1 MARKSK
7 EKIIEELTKLGVDFD
22 ARESYD
28 NLKNQLDIEIR
39 DRKGQ
44 QQSAR
49 PDTNEEDENLLPLTP
64 HERMRLKELERMA
77 NMGRKIDQPTPEEG
91 MKELSKLRKRADL

>member
-39 DRKGQ
+39 DRKGKQ
-44 QQSAR
+44 Q
-49 PDTNEEDENLLPLTP
+49 PPKLKNDEEDDNLLPLKP

-77 NMGRKIDQPTPEEG
+77 NMGRKIDQPTPEE
-91 MKELSKLRKRADL
+91 MIELGKLRKRADL

>member
-44 QQSAR
+44 QQSAKF
-49 PDTNEEDENLLPLTP
+49 DINEEDENLLPLTP

-77 NMGRKIDQPTPEEG
+77 NMGRKIDQPTPEE
-91 MKELSKLRKRADL
+91 MKELGKLRQRANL